1 MKYFVEFVVRALVD
15 FPDEVDIQE
24 VDGGDSLT
32 YYIRLN
38 PQDIGKVIGRNGRTI
53 SAIRNIVHAAATKVE
68 KRVQVEILEE
78 GAEPAS

>member
-1 MKYFVEFVVRALVD
+1 MKYFVEFVVRAVVD

-53 SAIRNIVHAAATKVE
+53 SAIRNILHAAAKVE

-78 GAEPAS
+78 GAETAA

>member
-53 SAIRNIVHAAATKVE
+53 SAIRNILHAAAKVE

-78 GAEPAS
+78 GAETAA